1 VAAAVT
7 RLDIYTGA
15 SPILTGAS
23 YAGVT
28 AEGGIKMNREDTL
41 TGTTPIPIPTATG
54 TNYSWIK
61 NLALDVTTT
70 GTTNISNRRIYFGS
84 APSTGLFGFY
94 KSVAT
99 GSYAQAASGNLPA
112 ASGSNGATPAG
123 YTALATSLGGSTAY
137 DASSVASSPSASTAR
152 WPSWSRAWT
161 SRSPVDRAAPRH
173 YQRSRSPTTK
183 PNVCITSVK
192 RNDHKGTNDGEEA
205 SGQRT
210 GLYSGTAG
218 DVIQIGRADFD
229 KSHYAEQGYE
239 IGEPVP
245 ADDPDAPKDVP
256 ADGFPTA

>member
-1 VAAAVT
+1 MAAAVT

-15 SPILTGAS
+15 SPVLTGAS

-84 APSTGLFGFY
+84 APSTGLLGFY

-99 GSYAQAASGNLPA
+99 GSYAQSASGNLPA

-137 DASSVASSPSASTAR
+137 DASSVATSTLGVNGTLAVVVAGVDFTFAGGPGSATAL
-152 WPSWSRAWT
+152 
-161 SRSPVDRAAPRH
+161 
-173 YQRSRSPTTK
+173 PTLNLTY
-183 PNVCITSVK
+183 
-192 RNDHKGTNDGEEA
+192 DEA
-205 SGQRT
+205 
-210 GLYSGTAG
+210 
-218 DVIQIGRADFD
+218 
-229 KSHYAEQGYE
+229 
-239 IGEPVP
+239 
-245 ADDPDAPKDVP
+245 
-256 ADGFPTA
+256 